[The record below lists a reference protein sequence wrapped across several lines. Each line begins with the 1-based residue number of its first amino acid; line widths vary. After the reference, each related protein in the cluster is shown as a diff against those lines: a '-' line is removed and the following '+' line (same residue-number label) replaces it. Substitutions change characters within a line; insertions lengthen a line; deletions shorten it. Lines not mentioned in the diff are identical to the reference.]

1 MLVSSSLVEVPTVNR
16 LVELWSNR
24 YLPNL
29 TASSLGHSATAHDE
43 LRHASSAK
51 GRAQT
56 VDKLRTKSIEKT
68 CRLAAVRVKDL
79 YTSLPE
85 TLDFDEVRRLADA
98 ATDVYVKL
106 LEVYQNSLPIHI
118 SSPEQLRETYGESP
132 LSAWGMPKIEKLA
145 DELEPL
151 LLEFQE
157 KHRISK
163 DWRTL
168 GFITTQVNFS
178 NALFLDVLSPAE
190 KVLITPY
197 FKFLEEQVALPLKR
211 LCSAAAQHELSSPEF
226 ILVAQ
231 MLPLTQEISTAV
243 NARFIKRFPNQYSRR
258 GKLNDP
264 AVQHSCLR
272 DLDMFQVYLWLC
284 VLQGSLAA
292 VEHELVALCI
302 MVLEN
307 VGISWT
313 MASKCNE
320 FLMDEILHRIDARH
334 QSLLEPYT
342 KGIVKAFA
350 CDRTPV
356 QL

>member
-24 YLPNL
+24 YLPSL
-29 TASSLGHSATAHDE
+29 STLSLGHSATAHDD
-43 LRHASSAK
+43 LRYASSAK

-56 VDKLRTKSIEKT
+56 VEKLRSQPIDKS
-68 CRLAAVRVKDL
+68 CRLAAIRVKDL

-85 TLDFDEVRRLADA
+85 TLDFGEVKRLADA
-98 ATDVYVKL
+98 ATDVYLKL
-106 LEVYQNSLPIHI
+106 LEVYQDSLPIHI
-118 SSPEQLRETYGESP
+118 SSTEQLQATYGESA

-145 DELEPL
+145 DQLEPL

-168 GFITTQVNFS
+168 GFITTQINFS
-178 NALFLDVLSPAE
+178 NALLLDVLSPAE

-211 LCSAAAQHELSSPEF
+211 LCSAAAKHDLSSPEF
-226 ILVAQ
+226 ALVAQ

-243 NARFIKRFPNQYSRR
+243 NARLIKSFPNYCSRR
-258 GKLNDP
+258 GKLRDS

-272 DLDMFQVYLWLC
+272 DLEMFQVYLWLC
-284 VLQGSLAA
+284 VLQGSLAV

-302 MVLEN
+302 MVLES
-307 VGISWT
+307 VGISWAI
-313 MASKCNE
+313 ASKWNE
-320 FLMDEILHRIDARH
+320 ILMDEVLIRVDSHH
-334 QSLLEPYT
+334 QSLLEPYA

-356 QL
+356 RI